1 MERLR
6 SKNRV
11 AGIKQVSK
19 AIRGQKA
26 EIVFL
31 AKDCDPYIL
40 ESLEELCREN
50 GVSLVYAETMKD
62 LAKACRVEV
71 PTAVAATVCNQ

>member
-1 MERLR
+1 MERLQ

-11 AGIKQVSK
+11 AGIKQVRK
-19 AIRGQKA
+19 AILAKSA
-26 EIVFL
+26 ETVFI

-40 ESLEELCREN
+40 EGLEILCKEN
-50 GVSLVYAETMKD
+50 GVLVVYAETMKE

-71 PTAVAATVCNQ
+71 PTAAAATVKNE